1 MNACN
6 LTELQKANDDN
17 KPNHADKSG
26 GIAVDVLPT
35 GGVLLGTLKIQLL
48 EQMPLRGDPAHSHFI
63 PMLSRPPLRPRNLPQ
78 QPHTMRTG
86 IRIGKYDSA
95 EVIAAKNAERQRLQA
110 IEKETRG
117 AELKR
122 LKAEDKARQREMIV
136 GWHQKWGLDA
146 VPLRVIGFE
155 KEEAR

>member
-1 MNACN
+1 MDARN
-6 LTELQKANDDN
+6 LTELLKANDDN

-35 GGVLLGTLKIQLL
+35 GSVLLGTLEIRVL
-48 EQMPLRGDPAHSHFI
+48 EQMPLRGNPAHPHFF
-63 PMLSRPPLRPRNLPQ
+63 PLLPGQKNRPRKLPQ

-86 IRIGKYDSA
+86 IRIGKHDSA
-95 EVIAAKNAERQRLQA
+95 DTIAAKNAERQRLKA

-122 LKAEDKARQREMIV
+122 LKAEEKARQREMIL
-136 GWHQKWGLDA
+136 GWHQKWGLTA
-146 VPLRVIGFE
+146 VPLGVAHFE
-155 KEEAR
+155 QEGAE